1 MKRTGITTKLFLAT
15 ASIFVLFYVIVL
27 VSQILV
33 FPEFYEHQKMIQLEK
48 NAVELTSIYQK
59 DPTAL
64 RETGSSSILQ
74 SHKREMN
81 FALTD
86 FDGNMT
92 VNDPYRMRLIQKD
105 GTEVDVS
112 LYYIVSAY
120 GAEFKKLNLAV
131 GTELKMYGEFG
142 ESSNSRTFY
151 PYYIQTSDG
160 KDVGVNEQQS
170 SEDAVQG
177 KIISISLP
185 SVVKT
190 EQRLGLL
197 YVTVDEFFPL
207 EQTYIDR
214 LKRMEQVEL
223 KWKNPFSGSRS
234 GILIQPL
241 REQNGNI
248 ELLFLVTSLQEI
260 KETNSALRL
269 FYAYLGAGGFI
280 LILLLSV
287 LYSRLVTRPLL
298 MLNKQAHKMK
308 ELDFTGEKPL
318 PRKDEL
324 GNLSGTLFEL
334 SGKLNMTLDELNK
347 ANVQLKKEIIQN
359 KQMEQLQKDFFANAS
374 HELKTPISIVRGF
387 AEGIRD
393 GISVGRQE
401 HYVEVILEES
411 AKMEQLVQ
419 DMLDLLRLESSAL
432 KLYKSP
438 VLLSELTQDMLEKLT
453 YQMDEKELSAH
464 LVYKQETE
472 INVDPVKIEQVLLN
486 LMTNAIRHAEKGSTI
501 EIHILGT
508 EQTCLY
514 SIYNKGDQIPDDY
527 LKRIWERF
535 FRVEASRDRKS
546 GGTGLGLAIV
556 KRILELHEC
565 EYNVRNVED
574 GVIFELTFKKY
585 SRSKPVVGGY

>member
-574 GVIFELTFKKY
+574 GVIFELTFKKVLT
-585 SRSKPVVGGY
+585 K

>member
-214 LKRMEQVEL
+214 LKRMEQVEI

-393 GISVGRQE
+393 GISMGRQE

-419 DMLDLLRLESSAL
+419 DMLDLLRLESSAV

-514 SIYNKGDQIPDDY
+514 SIYNKGDQIPEDY

-574 GVIFELTFKKY
+574 GVIFELTFKKILT
-585 SRSKPVVGGY
+585 K

>member
-514 SIYNKGDQIPDDY
+514 SIYNKGDQIPEDY

-574 GVIFELTFKKY
+574 GVIFELTFKKILT
-585 SRSKPVVGGY
+585 K

>member
-207 EQTYIDR
+207 EKTYIDR

-419 DMLDLLRLESSAL
+419 DMLDLLRLESSVV

-514 SIYNKGDQIPDDY
+514 SIYNKGDQIPEDY

-574 GVIFELTFKKY
+574 GVIFELTFKKVLT
-585 SRSKPVVGGY
+585 K

>member
-207 EQTYIDR
+207 EKTYIDR

-334 SGKLNMTLDELNK
+334 SGKLNITLDELNK

-393 GISVGRQE
+393 GISMGRQE

-419 DMLDLLRLESSAL
+419 DMLDLLRLESSAV

-514 SIYNKGDQIPDDY
+514 SIYNKGDQIPEDY

-565 EYNVRNVED
+565 EYNVKNVED
-574 GVIFELTFKKY
+574 GVIFELTFKKVLT
-585 SRSKPVVGGY
+585 K

>member
-48 NAVELTSIYQK
+48 DAAELTSIYQK

-64 RETGSSSILQ
+64 RQTGSSSLLQ

-92 VNDPYRMRLIQKD
+92 INDPYRMRLIQKD
-105 GTEVDVS
+105 GTELDVS

-120 GAEFKKLNLAV
+120 GTEFKKLNLTV
-131 GTELKMYGEFG
+131 GKDLKMYGDFG

-151 PYYIQTSDG
+151 PYYIQNSDG
-160 KDVGVNEQQS
+160 KDVGVNEQKS
-170 SEDAVQG
+170 SEDMVQG

-185 SVVKT
+185 SVVKI
-190 EQRLGLL
+190 EQQLGLL

-214 LKRMEQVEL
+214 LKKMEQVEV
-223 KWKNPFSGSRS
+223 KWKSPFSGSRS

-241 REQNGNI
+241 REKNGNI

-287 LYSRLVTRPLL
+287 LYSRMVTRPLL

-308 ELDFTGEKPL
+308 DLDFTGEKPL

-324 GNLSGTLFEL
+324 GSLSGTLFEL
-334 SGKLNMTLDELNK
+334 SGKLNITLDELNK
-347 ANVQLKKEIIQN
+347 ANIQLKKEIVQN

-387 AEGIRD
+387 AEGMRD
-393 GISVGRQE
+393 GISAGRQD

-419 DMLDLLRLESSAL
+419 DMLDLLRLESSAV

-464 LVYKQETE
+464 LVYQHETE
-472 INVDPVKIEQVLLN
+472 ITVDPGKIEQVLLN

-501 EIHILGT
+501 EINISGT
-508 EQTCLY
+508 EHTCLY

-527 LKRIWERF
+527 LERIWERF

-546 GGTGLGLAIV
+546 GGTGLGLAVV

-565 EYNVRNVED
+565 KYNVKNAKD
-574 GVIFELTFKKY
+574 GVIFELTFKKGLT
-585 SRSKPVVGGY
+585 K

>member
-419 DMLDLLRLESSAL
+419 DMLDLLRLESSAV

-514 SIYNKGDQIPDDY
+514 SIYNKGDQIPEDY

-574 GVIFELTFKKY
+574 GVIFELTFKKVLT
-585 SRSKPVVGGY
+585 K

>member
-151 PYYIQTSDG
+151 PYYIQTSDR

-207 EQTYIDR
+207 EKTYIDR

-334 SGKLNMTLDELNK
+334 SGKLNITLDELNK

-419 DMLDLLRLESSAL
+419 DMLDLLRLESSAV

-574 GVIFELTFKKY
+574 GVIFELTFKKILT
-585 SRSKPVVGGY
+585 K

>member
-151 PYYIQTSDG
+151 PYYIQTSDR

-185 SVVKT
+185 SVAKT

-223 KWKNPFSGSRS
+223 KWKSPFSGSRS

-334 SGKLNMTLDELNK
+334 SGKLNITLDELNK

-387 AEGIRD
+387 AEGMRD

-419 DMLDLLRLESSAL
+419 DMLDLLRLESAAV

-514 SIYNKGDQIPDDY
+514 SIYNKGDQIPEDY

-574 GVIFELTFKKY
+574 GVIFELTFKKVLT
-585 SRSKPVVGGY
+585 K

>member
-514 SIYNKGDQIPDDY
+514 SIYNKGDQIPEDY

-574 GVIFELTFKKY
+574 GVIFELTFKKVLT
-585 SRSKPVVGGY
+585 K

>member
-15 ASIFVLFYVIVL
+15 ASIFILFYVIVL

-64 RETGSSSILQ
+64 RQTGSSSILQ

-419 DMLDLLRLESSAL
+419 DMLDLLRLESSAV

-574 GVIFELTFKKY
+574 GVIFELTFKKILT
-585 SRSKPVVGGY
+585 K

>member
-419 DMLDLLRLESSAL
+419 DMLDLLRLESSAV

-574 GVIFELTFKKY
+574 GVIFELTFKKILT
-585 SRSKPVVGGY
+585 K

>member
-15 ASIFVLFYVIVL
+15 ASIFILFYVIVL

-33 FPEFYEHQKMIQLEK
+33 FPEFYEHQKMKQLEK
-48 NAVELTSIYQK
+48 NATELTSIYQK
-59 DPTAL
+59 NPTAL

-105 GTEVDVS
+105 GTELDVS

-120 GAEFKKLNLAV
+120 GAEFKKLNLTV
-131 GTELKMYGEFG
+131 GKDLKMYGEFG

-151 PYYIQTSDG
+151 PYYIQKRDG

-170 SEDAVQG
+170 SQDAVQG
-177 KIISISLP
+177 KIVSISLP

-207 EQTYIDR
+207 EQTYKDR

-223 KWKNPFSGSRS
+223 KWKSPFSGSRS
-234 GILIQPL
+234 GIVIQPL
-241 REQNGNI
+241 REPNGNI

-308 ELDFTGEKPL
+308 DLDFTGEKPL

-334 SGKLNMTLDELNK
+334 SGKLNVTLDKLNK
-347 ANVQLKKEIIQN
+347 ANIQLKKEIVQN

-387 AEGIRD
+387 AEGMRD

-419 DMLDLLRLESSAL
+419 DMLDLLRLESSAV

-464 LVYKQETE
+464 LVCEHETE
-472 INVDPVKIEQVLLN
+472 IIVDPGKIEQVLLN
-486 LMTNAIRHAEKGSTI
+486 LMTNAIRHAEKGSAI
-501 EIHILGT
+501 DIRILGT
-508 EQTCLY
+508 EHTCLY

-565 EYNVRNVED
+565 EYNVKNAED
-574 GVIFELTFKKY
+574 GVIFELTFKKGLT
-585 SRSKPVVGGY
+585 K

>member
-207 EQTYIDR
+207 EKTYIDR

-514 SIYNKGDQIPDDY
+514 SIYNKGDQIPEDY

-574 GVIFELTFKKY
+574 GVIFELTFKKILT
-585 SRSKPVVGGY
+585 K

>member
-207 EQTYIDR
+207 EKTYIDR

-419 DMLDLLRLESSAL
+419 DMLDLLRLESSAV

-514 SIYNKGDQIPDDY
+514 SIYNKGDQIPEDY

-574 GVIFELTFKKY
+574 GVIFELTFKKVLT
-585 SRSKPVVGGY
+585 K

>member
-185 SVVKT
+185 SVIKT

-514 SIYNKGDQIPDDY
+514 SIYNKGDQIPEDY

-574 GVIFELTFKKY
+574 GVIFELTFKKVLT
-585 SRSKPVVGGY
+585 K

>member
-160 KDVGVNEQQS
+160 KDVGINEQQS

-419 DMLDLLRLESSAL
+419 DMLDLLRLESSAV

-514 SIYNKGDQIPDDY
+514 SIYNKGDQIPEDY
-527 LKRIWERF
+527 QKRIWERF

-574 GVIFELTFKKY
+574 GVIFELTFKKILT
-585 SRSKPVVGGY
+585 K

>member
-393 GISVGRQE
+393 GISMGRQE

-419 DMLDLLRLESSAL
+419 DMLDLLRLESSAV

-514 SIYNKGDQIPDDY
+514 SIYNKGDQIPEDY

-574 GVIFELTFKKY
+574 GVIFELTFKKILT
-585 SRSKPVVGGY
+585 K